1 MAEKPVESERATR
14 RSRRAPLA
22 ALAALP
28 ALVAAGAL
36 APQLLQVA
44 LQSWSF
50 SGSQAQPQEPPGP
63 FEHQPLPAPRDP
75 ALGFT
80 PVALELDRLFFQTEF
95 RGVEPV
101 PDGGAVFEGAGAGPS
116 PAEIAELSTFPRSE
130 TEAIVLD
137 ELDPH
142 QEPLVFE
149 DALVPEEIAEAL
161 LPDQED
167 LFLPLCNTIP
177 ATNCIRFDDFTTVR
191 EQDAVPIPEPAVLA
205 LVAAGL
211 AWLAAGSRRRRES

>member
-1 MAEKPVESERATR
+1 MAEKPVGAGQAPR
-14 RSRRAPLA
+14 RSRRSLLA
-22 ALAALP
+22 ALAAFP

-44 LQSWSF
+44 LRSVGS
-50 SGSQAQPQEPPGP
+50 SGPQVQLREPPGP

-95 RGVEPV
+95 RGVEPA
-101 PDGGAVFEGAGAGPS
+101 PDGGAVFAGAGAGPS
-116 PAEIAELSTFPRSE
+116 PIEIVELSTFPRSE

-137 ELDPH
+137 QLDPH
-142 QEPLVFE
+142 QEPLVFK
-149 DALVPEEIAEAL
+149 DALVPDEIAVAL

-167 LFLPLCNTIP
+167 LFLPLCDTIP

-191 EQDAVPIPEPAVLA
+191 EQDAVPIPEPATVA
-205 LVAAGL
+205 LVGTGL
-211 AWLAAGSRRRRES
+211 AWLAAGPRRRRES